1 MFVCRADKG
10 SRRAIERRHQGTAL
24 RGCCAFL
31 YGDPSTSTSA
41 TLRMTTRLSRHSI
54 SICRHR
60 STYGL
65 HHQVILSEGL
75 CPQSKDLRT
84 TAYFIQTNSCK
95 TAECVRLCGDPS
107 TPPSASL
114 RMTVV
119 CSVRR
124 RRFAKGVQAGV
135 QRTPLLVCKNGIALS
150 PTGMLR
156 VPMRRSFDSA
166 FGYAQNDNPFVSP

>member
-84 TAYFIQTNSCK
+84 NAYFIQTNSCK
-95 TAECVRLCGDPS
+95 TAECVRLCGDS
-107 TPPSASL
+107 FTIDLLWKYSACGIFRCGDRNKKASC
-114 RMTVV
+114 RPH
-119 CSVRR
+119 
-124 RRFAKGVQAGV
+124 
-135 QRTPLLVCKNGIALS
+135 TPL
-150 PTGMLR
+150 R
-156 VPMRRSFDSA
+156 
-166 FGYAQNDNPFVSP
+166 YAQNDNPFVSP

>member
-1 MFVCRADKG
+1 MATEIKKLHADLT
-10 SRRAIERRHQGTAL
+10 RH
-24 RGCCAFL
+24 
-31 YGDPSTSTSA
+31 YA

-84 TAYFIQTNSCK
+84 TAYFIQSNSCK
-95 TAECVRLCGDPS
+95 TAECVRLCGDS
-107 TPPSASL
+107 SATL

-119 CSVRR
+119 CSPHR
-124 RRFAKGVQAGV
+124 RRFAKGVQAGGV
-135 QRTPLLVCKNGIALS
+135 ISASRNVPS

-156 VPMRRSFDSA
+156 VPMRSSFDST
-166 FGYAQNDNPFVSP
+166 FGSAQNDNPFVSP

>member
-1 MFVCRADKG
+1 MATEIKQLHADLT
-10 SRRAIERRHQGTAL
+10 RH
-24 RGCCAFL
+24 
-31 YGDPSTSTSA
+31 YA
-41 TLRMTTRLSRHSI
+41 TLRMTTCLSRHSI

-75 CPQSKDLRT
+75 CPQSKDLRM

-107 TPPSASL
+107 TPPSVPL

-119 CSVRR
+119 CSVQR

-150 PTGMLR
+150 PTGLFCDR
-156 VPMRRSFDSA
+156 LPLWGSCQRS
-166 FGYAQNDNPFVSP
+166 

>member
-1 MFVCRADKG
+1 MCPP
-10 SRRAIERRHQGTAL
+10 L
-24 RGCCAFL
+24 RGCCACL
-31 YGDPSTSTSA
+31 CGAPSTPPSVP
-41 TLRMTTRLSRHSI
+41 LRMTTCLSRHSI
-54 SICRHR
+54 GICRHR

-107 TPPSASL
+107 TPPSVTL

-119 CSVRR
+119 CSPHRR
-124 RRFAKGVQAGV
+124 RSAKGDRAAGV
-135 QRTPLLVCKNGIALS
+135 NPRPM
-150 PTGMLR
+150 GMLR
-156 VPMRRSFDSA
+156 VPMRRSFDST